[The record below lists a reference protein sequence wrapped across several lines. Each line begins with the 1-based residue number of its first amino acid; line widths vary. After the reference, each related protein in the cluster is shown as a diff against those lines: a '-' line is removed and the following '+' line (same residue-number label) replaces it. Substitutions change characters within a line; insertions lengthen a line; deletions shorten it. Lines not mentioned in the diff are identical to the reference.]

1 MLRSITF
8 RIAFLLRFSQYQP
21 DHGES
26 RGSED
31 SSVIRFNIVWRL
43 EGWLGRHEL
52 SRIVVVLVGLQAVLL
67 PIIISMVCRHTTTCE
82 TGYAMASWETV
93 YDESGSMREYVGEGT
108 AWLREWEGATKPRH
122 RYIGIPTAGD
132 MGILQ
137 EQLYSCRHDW
147 IETIG
152 MPFSFLMLPALSFR
166 LLSLTLPSDRENL
179 PTFCL
184 RAAFTNSWF
193 SAPIYR
199 AFGDGWGRWLYQG

>member
-1 MLRSITF
+1 MLHSITF
-8 RIAFLLRFSQYQP
+8 WIAFLLRFSQYQP

-108 AWLREWEGATKPRH
+108 AWL
-122 RYIGIPTAGD
+122 
-132 MGILQ
+132 Q
-137 EQLYSCRHDW
+137 E
-147 IETIG
+147 
-152 MPFSFLMLPALSFR
+152 
-166 LLSLTLPSDRENL
+166 
-179 PTFCL
+179 
-184 RAAFTNSWF
+184 
-193 SAPIYR
+193 
-199 AFGDGWGRWLYQG
+199 